1 MQRLIIYAGATLA
14 IAAATWWL
22 IALPR
27 IELAELNHTIATD
40 RVAELERLDDQR
52 VELIQNQQLQIL
64 EITENERRNRE
75 LLQTIAGQSRA
86 QSRALEELKRNDETI
101 AEYLRSPVPADLG
114 RLYQRAA
121 TTDPSAYRQQT
132 EVRADP
138 VSTARAAST
147 TDQ

>member
-1 MQRLIIYAGATLA
+1 MQRLIIYATAALA

-101 AEYLRSPVPADLG
+101 AEYLRSAVPPDLG
-114 RLYQRAA
+114 RLYQRTA
-121 TTDPSAYRQQT
+121 TTDPSAYRQPAI
-132 EVRADP
+132 VPAD
-138 VSTARAAST
+138 VMRSASAKLD
-147 TDQ
+147 TDK

>member
-1 MQRLIIYAGATLA
+1 MQRLIIYMTGAL
-14 IAAATWWL
+14 IVAALTWWL
-22 IALPR
+22 VAMPR
-27 IELAELNHTIATD
+27 IQLAELSAVTAAAKA
-40 RVAELERLDDQR
+40 VELQQLDDQR
-52 VELIQNQQLQIL
+52 VSLIQNQQLQIL

-121 TTDPSAYRQQT
+121 TTDPGAYRQSPD
-132 EVRADP
+132 VLADP
-138 VSTARAAST
+138 VPAASPASSA
-147 TDQ
+147 D

>member
-1 MQRLIIYAGATLA
+1 MQRLIIYATAALA

-27 IELAELNHTIATD
+27 IELAELNHTTAAAKVI
-40 RVAELERLDDQR
+40 ELQQLDDQR
-52 VELIQNQQLQIL
+52 VALIQNQQLQIL

-114 RLYQRAA
+114 RLYQRAS
-121 TTDPSAYRQQT
+121 TTGPSAYRQQT
-132 EVRADP
+132 EVRAGP
-138 VSTARAAST
+138 VPAASKASIAG
-147 TDQ
+147 Q

>member
-1 MQRLIIYAGATLA
+1 MQRLIIYAAAALA

-86 QSRALEELKRNDETI
+86 QSRAFEELKRNDETI
-101 AEYLRSPVPADLG
+101 AEYLRSPVPSDLG

-121 TTDPSAYRQQT
+121 TTDPSTYRQQAI
-132 EVRADP
+132 VPAD
-138 VSTARAAST
+138 VMRSASAKLD
-147 TDQ
+147 TDK